1 VNHVSSTHCIARL
14 TDHFSGP
21 RRFELSAAGGALAC
35 ALLLSACGGGP
46 PPGALSPADSA
57 ARADSIAAALAAARR
72 DSMAAAARRDSIAAA
87 ARADSIARV
96 ERERARADSVRAQ
109 VLAGDT
115 AGMISGASPSGLDAE
130 RAATLAAPIHF
141 DFDRSDLR
149 PEAITLLDQK
159 VAILRSAPL
168 LEIVIEG
175 HCDERGSDEYNLALG
190 NRRAAAAKR
199 YLVEHGIADSRIT
212 IVSFGEER
220 PVDPRHS
227 EEAWA
232 ANRRSEF
239 VVTRGAR

>member
-1 VNHVSSTHCIARL
+1 MSSTRFIARL
-14 TDHFSGP
+14 PGGVSRPSRLDF
-21 RRFELSAAGGALAC
+21 SAAVPVLAC

-46 PPGALSPADSA
+46 PPGTLTPADSA
-57 ARADSIAAALAAARR
+57 ARADSL
-72 DSMAAAARRDSIAAA
+72 AAAARRDSIAAA
-87 ARADSIARV
+87 SRRDSTAAAARADSIARAEV
-96 ERERARADSVRAQ
+96 ERARADSVRAQ

-115 AGMISGASPSGLDAE
+115 LGTMTDAAPSGLDPE

-141 DFDRSDLR
+141 EFDRSDLR
-149 PEAITLLDQK
+149 PEAVRLLDQK
-159 VAILRSAPL
+159 VAILRSAPQ

-199 YLVEHGIADSRIT
+199 YLVEHGIADSRIG

-220 PVDPRHS
+220 PVDPRS
-227 EEAWA
+227 NEEAWA
-232 ANRRSEF
+232 ANRRAEF